1 MTLNTG
7 QTLILLEGLVF
18 GAYFFLLGILIRLGI
33 YKGWFAESKSAG
45 SSFGYIP
52 LGLTMI
58 LGCVWVGGR
67 FTGLVTGFWAGWCV
81 PWLIIFFPLSG
92 LSLFLMIRQPV
103 WIQPAWYRWLI
114 NHHSDILEI
123 LREEATKQGA
133 RTWSRRVRTQ
143 KGLEQWV
150 LEVRKNIMD
159 INSFKT

>member
-1 MTLNTG
+1 MLLNIE
-7 QTLILLEGLVF
+7 QALALLGVF
-18 GAYFFLLGILIRLGI
+18 VLGMYWLALGILIQLGI

-52 LGLTMI
+52 SGLAIMLVCI
-58 LGCVWVGGR
+58 WALEYLA
-67 FTGLVTGFWAGWCV
+67 GLFNGFWTGWCV
-81 PWLIIFFPLSG
+81 PWLIIVFPLSG

-150 LEVRKNIMD
+150 LDVREKY
-159 INSFKT
+159 KLT